1 MAKLIH
7 VSREKVEKGRKKLE
21 ELLAGDEFWQEEQ
34 KRIKQFEAEEKARRD
49 TEYAD
54 RKKSEQAQKEALK

>member
-7 VSREKVEKGRKKLE
+7 VSREKLEKGRKKLE
-21 ELLAGDEFWQEEQ
+21 ELLVEDEFWQEEH

-49 TEYAD
+49 TEHAD
-54 RKKSEQAQKEALK
+54 RKKSAQAQKEVSK

>member
-21 ELLAGDEFWQEEQ
+21 GLLAEDEFWQEEH

-54 RKKSEQAQKEALK
+54 QKKSEQAQKEALK